1 MNPYI
6 CKNHRAAT
14 TPKQKI
20 TAGCLV
26 LALAVISLAFKS
38 FAAEPVRISISST
51 DLAYLAT
58 AVAWKKGFFA
68 EEGLN
73 VEVIRMNA
81 NVAMAA
87 LVSGDV
93 DYTMLFGTGVRAA
106 LRGFPVRGIAGSI
119 TKSTHV
125 LIAQPLIKS
134 VSELRGKTL
143 GVSSFGAAADVVG
156 RMIVKHFGVDPE
168 KDIKVISLGSDRSRF
183 AALKEKIIDAA
194 VISPPSDHEA
204 QKIGYTILARASDLF
219 GFPISG
225 LSATVKT
232 IADKR
237 TEVRKVIKALIKA
250 NRYIPQNREST
261 IDVLMGWGKI
271 ERTAAIASYDSGK
284 MVFSQDGSVPDDGL
298 RLILDQAQKSLKIT
312 KPVAVEEVADFTV
325 LREAQKELG
334 LK

>member
-1 MNPYI
+1 MKKHHWKVTSTLPKSNF
-6 CKNHRAAT
+6 AA
-14 TPKQKI
+14 
-20 TAGCLV
+20 LV
-26 LALAVISLAFKS
+26 ILSLAFFSLTFKS

-68 EEGLN
+68 DEGLN
-73 VEVIRMNA
+73 VEIIRMNA
-81 NVAMAA
+81 NVAMTA

-93 DYTMLFGTGVRAA
+93 DYTMLLGTGIRAA
-106 LRGFPVRGIAGSI
+106 LRGFPVKGIAGSI

-125 LIAQPLIKS
+125 LISQPAIKS
-134 VSELRGKTL
+134 VPDLRGRTL

-156 RMIVKHFGVDPE
+156 RMMVKHFGVDPE
-168 KDIKVISLGSDRSRF
+168 KDIKVVSLGSDRSRF

-204 QKIGYTILARASDLF
+204 QKIGYIILARAYDLF
-219 GFPISG
+219 SFPISG
-225 LSATVKT
+225 LSTTVKT
-232 IADKR
+232 ISDKR
-237 TEVRKVIKALIKA
+237 SEVRKVIKALIKA
-250 NRYIPQNREST
+250 NRYIPQNREGT
-261 IDVLMGWGKI
+261 IDVFMEWGKI
-271 ERTAAIASYDSGK
+271 ERPAAAASYDSGK

-298 RLILDQAQKSLKIT
+298 RLIIDQAQKSLKIAR
-312 KPVAVEEVADFTV
+312 PVAVEEVADFTV

>member
-1 MNPYI
+1 MKKHDAKDRLPLST
-6 CKNHRAAT
+6 KLA
-14 TPKQKI
+14 
-20 TAGCLV
+20 
-26 LALAVISLAFKS
+26 ALATLSLLFIGS
-38 FAAEPVRISISST
+38 TFRSSHAEPVRISVSST

-58 AVAWKKGFFA
+58 AVAWKRGFFTD
-68 EEGLN
+68 ERLN
-73 VEVIRMNA
+73 VKIIRMNA
-81 NVAMAA
+81 NVAMTA

-106 LRGFPVRGIAGSI
+106 LRGFPVKGIAGSI

-125 LIAQPLIKS
+125 LISQPLVKS
-134 VSELRGKTL
+134 VPELRGKTL

-156 RMIVKHFGVDPE
+156 RMMVKHFGVDPE

-204 QKIGYTILARASDLF
+204 QKIGYTILARAYDLF
-219 GFPISG
+219 SFPISG
-225 LSATVKT
+225 LSTTTKT

-237 TEVRKVIKALIKA
+237 AEAKKVIRALIKA
-250 NRYIPQNREST
+250 NRYIPQNREGT
-261 IDVLMGWGKI
+261 IDVLMEWGKI
-271 ERTAAIASYDSGK
+271 ERPAATASYESGK

-298 RLILDQAQKSLKIT
+298 RLIIDQAQKSLKIA
-312 KPVAVEEVADFTV
+312 KPISVDEVADFTV

-334 LK
+334 LR

>member
-1 MNPYI
+1 MKKHDAKGRLPLST
-6 CKNHRAAT
+6 KLA
-14 TPKQKI
+14 
-20 TAGCLV
+20 
-26 LALAVISLAFKS
+26 ALATLLLLFIGSTFRS
-38 FAAEPVRISISST
+38 SHAEPVRISVSST

-58 AVAWKKGFFA
+58 AVAWKRGFFA
-68 EEGLN
+68 DEGLN
-73 VEVIRMNA
+73 VEIIRMNA
-81 NVAMAA
+81 NVAMTA

-106 LRGFPVRGIAGSI
+106 LRGFPVKGIAGSI

-125 LIAQPLIKS
+125 LISQPLVKS
-134 VSELRGKTL
+134 VPELRGKTL

-156 RMIVKHFGVDPE
+156 RMMVKHFGVDPE

-204 QKIGYTILARASDLF
+204 QKIGYTILARAYDLF
-219 GFPISG
+219 SFPISG
-225 LSATVKT
+225 LSTTTKT

-237 TEVRKVIKALIKA
+237 AEAKKVIRALIKA
-250 NRYIPQNREST
+250 NRYIPQNREGT
-261 IDVLMGWGKI
+261 IDVLMEWGKI
-271 ERTAAIASYDSGK
+271 ERPTAAASYESGK

-298 RLILDQAQKSLKIT
+298 RLIIDQAQKSLKIA
-312 KPVAVEEVADFTV
+312 KPISVDEVADFTV

-334 LK
+334 LR

>member
-1 MNPYI
+1 MKRQGLNI
-6 CKNHRAAT
+6 KGVSARQLWVFAT
-14 TPKQKI
+14 AT
-20 TAGCLV
+20 LFL
-26 LALAVISLAFKS
+26 LASTFGFS
-38 FAAEPVRISISST
+38 HAEPVRVSISST

-58 AVAWKKGFFA
+58 AVAWKRGFFA
-68 EEGLN
+68 DEGLN

-81 NVAMAA
+81 NVAMTA

-125 LIAQPLIKS
+125 LIGQPAVKS
-134 VSELRGKTL
+134 VADLRGKTL

-156 RMIVKHFGVDPE
+156 RMMVRYFGVDPE
-168 KDIKVISLGSDRSRF
+168 KEIKVLSLGSDRARF

-204 QKIGYTILARASDLF
+204 QKLGYTILARASDLF

-225 LSATVKT
+225 LSTTTKM
-232 IADKR
+232 ISDKR
-237 TEVRKVIKALIKA
+237 FEVRKVIKALIRA
-250 NRYIPQNREST
+250 NRYIPLNRDGTVE
-261 IDVLMGWGKI
+261 ILMNWGKI
-271 ERTAAIASYDSGK
+271 DRPAAVASYDSGK
-284 MVFSQDGSVPDDGL
+284 MVFSQDGSVPEDGL
-298 RLILDQAQKSLKIT
+298 RLILDQAQKSLKVA
-312 KPVAVEEVADFTV
+312 KAVAVEEVADFTV

-334 LK
+334 LR

>member
-1 MNPYI
+1 MKKFNAQTRRVFSPQLAASI
-6 CKNHRAAT
+6 TLSLLFIAAT
-14 TPKQKI
+14 VTVS
-20 TAGCLV
+20 C
-26 LALAVISLAFKS
+26 
-38 FAAEPVRISISST
+38 AEPVRISISST

-58 AVAWKKGFFA
+58 AVAWKRGFFA

-81 NVAMAA
+81 NVAMTA

-119 TKSTHV
+119 TRSTHV
-125 LIAQPLIKS
+125 LIAQPTVKS
-134 VSELRGKTL
+134 VSELRGKTM

-156 RMIVKHFGVDPE
+156 RIMVKHFGVDPE

-204 QKIGYTILARASDLF
+204 RKIGYTILARAYDLF

-225 LSATVKT
+225 LSTTTKT
-232 IADKR
+232 IAEKR
-237 TEVRKVIKALIKA
+237 TEVKKVIRALIKA
-250 NRYIPQNREST
+250 NRYIPQNREGT
-261 IDVLMGWGKI
+261 IDVFMDWGKI
-271 ERTAAIASYDSGK
+271 ERPAALASYESGK

-298 RLILDQAQKSLKIT
+298 RLIIDQAQKSLKIT
-312 KPVAVEEVADFTV
+312 KPVALEDMADFTI

-334 LK
+334 LR